1 VGPDFVLVIAR
12 GASVNPVDAKVVAAT
27 WTGLLRALPLLP
39 VGRGRHCRGGRT
51 GCAGARQRDEV
62 LWFARRDEVQHGT
75 YAELVPAPIRALA
88 RKRA

>member
-39 VGRGRHCRGGRT
+39 GWDVAGTAEAAAAVALEKGRAGGKILT
-51 GCAGARQRDEV
+51 
-62 LWFARRDEVQHGT
+62 
-75 YAELVPAPIRALA
+75 VP
-88 RKRA
+88 